1 MSKLTMNQLWN
12 QVKDKS
18 PEKKETVEVAEQM
31 AQIIDEIVSARLDQG
46 LSQRDLAKLCNMKQS
61 AIARMETLQAV
72 PRLDT
77 LVKIA
82 YSLGVKITT
91 SYQKNSTVCAIYVK
105 VSNKWDCPDYSWNP
119 NENNYSSEIVSN
131 RRTA

>member
-1 MSKLTMNQLWN
+1 MSDKYRIEDYRLLWN

-18 PEKKETVEVAEQM
+18 PEKKKTVEVAEQM
-31 AQIIDEIVSARLDQG
+31 AQIIDEIISARLDKG

-61 AIARMETLQAV
+61 TVAWMETFQAV

-91 SYQKNSTVCAIYVK
+91 S
-105 VSNKWDCPDYSWNP
+105 
-119 NENNYSSEIVSN
+119 
-131 RRTA
+131 

>member
-1 MSKLTMNQLWN
+1 MSDKYRIEDYRLLWN

-18 PEKKETVEVAEQM
+18 PEKKKTVEVAEQI
-31 AQIIDEIVSARLDQG
+31 AQIIDEIVSARLDKG

-61 AIARMETLQAV
+61 TIARMETLQAA

-82 YSLGVKITT
+82 YYLGIKITT
-91 SYQKNSTVCAIYVK
+91 S
-105 VSNKWDCPDYSWNP
+105 
-119 NENNYSSEIVSN
+119 
-131 RRTA
+131 

>member
-1 MSKLTMNQLWN
+1 MSDKYRIEDYRLLWN

-18 PEKKETVEVAEQM
+18 PEKKKTVEVAEQM
-31 AQIIDEIVSARLDQG
+31 AQIIDEIVSARLDKG

-61 AIARMETLQAV
+61 TIARMETLQAV

-82 YSLGVKITT
+82 YYLGIKITT
-91 SYQKNSTVCAIYVK
+91 S
-105 VSNKWDCPDYSWNP
+105 
-119 NENNYSSEIVSN
+119 
-131 RRTA
+131 